1 MAEKKKVITNQ
12 AAIDAANRANV
23 AAAQR
28 KAQLEKVVTDTRAL
42 NQPIFNQALGGA
54 RNVTSAFNTFL
65 AATQNPQGIY
75 DPISGK
81 VTKTAAQLKQ
91 EADTARAAISGS
103 NRLGGLT
110 KEQID
115 LSKGYNQ
122 TIQDAL
128 NQTENITFGN
138 VPSPI
143 YSEEET
149 DTAGKTSAYD
159 LLNEFKLLGLDSLL
173 EDVKRLIIDGVG
185 DDQLLLEI
193 RKTPAWQK
201 RFAANKTRLA
211 KGLRALS
218 EGEYIDLETKYQ
230 DVMRNYGLPASY
242 YSKTATGTNE
252 SFEELIGGNVS
263 PVKLEEKIM
272 IGTNRVLNASPFVT
286 TALKEFFPEITNGD
300 ILAYVLDPDRGLDEI
315 NRKVTAAEIGG
326 AFLGT
331 KTTSGASLT
340 TSLGR
345 AEELARAGVTGTT
358 AKQAA
363 TAIGGGLERGRQ
375 LTSFYQQSPYTQ
387 ELAEQELLNLPG
399 QTEAREKRRK
409 VIELDKSEFN
419 KKTGYTSGAISL
431 DRAGSY

>member
-12 AAIDAANRANV
+12 AEIDAANRANT

-110 KEQID
+110 TEQID

-128 NQTENITFGN
+128 NQAENITFGN

-263 PVKLEEKIM
+263 PVKLEERIM
-272 IGTNRVLNASPFVT
+272 IGTNRVLNKSPFIT
-286 TALKEFFPEITNGD
+286 TALKQFYPNINNSN
-300 ILAYVLDPDRGLDEI
+300 ILAYTLDPEKGLEDI
-315 NRKVTAAEIGG
+315 RKKVTAAEIGG
-326 AFLGT
+326 AALGA
-331 KTTSGASLT
+331 GLT
-340 TSLGR
+340 TSLTD
-345 AEELARAGVTGTT
+345 AEYLRRYGVTKET
-358 AKQAA
+358 AQRGYEI
-363 TAIGGGLERGRQ
+363 IGGGLERGRQ
-375 LTSFYQQSPYTQ
+375 LADIYQQPDYTQ
-387 ELAEQELLNLPG
+387 AVAEEEVFNLPG
-399 QTEAREKRRK
+399 QTESQQKRKKIIGLEKA
-409 VIELDKSEFN
+409 EFGGQ
-419 KKTGYTSGAISL
+419 TGMTSGALSR

>member
-12 AAIDAANRANV
+12 AAIEAARRAETERPAKLAEQQAKLPVVKEALATAQVGARGTTGQTIFEKALAGIPAGGDTGAARGLAAMSARYGLQAAAANAYTDENIGYNISE
-23 AAAQR
+23 QT
-28 KAQLEKVVTDTRAL
+28 KAEQ
-42 NQPIFNQALGGA
+42 GA
-54 RNVTSAFNTFL
+54 VTSTENL
-65 AATQNPQGIY
+65 ITQYGTPVNVPNPIY
-75 DPISGK
+75 D
-81 VTKTAAQLKQ
+81 
-91 EADTARAAISGS
+91 
-103 NRLGGLT
+103 
-110 KEQID
+110 
-115 LSKGYNQ
+115 
-122 TIQDAL
+122 
-128 NQTENITFGN
+128 
-138 VPSPI
+138 
-143 YSEEET
+143 EEET

-211 KGLRALS
+211 RGIRALS

-230 DVMRNYGLPASY
+230 DIMRNYGLPASY

-252 SFEELIGGNVS
+252 SFEKLIGGNVS

>member
-12 AAIDAANRANV
+12 AEIDAANRANT

-173 EDVKRLIIDGVG
+173 EDIKRLIIDGVG

-252 SFEELIGGNVS
+252 SFEKLIGGNVS
-263 PVKLEEKIM
+263 PVKLEERIM
-272 IGTNRVLNASPFVT
+272 IGTNRVLNKSPFIT

-326 AFLGT
+326 AALGARLD
-331 KTTSGASLT
+331 TT
-340 TSLGR
+340 LGR
-345 AEELARAGVTGTT
+345 AEELARYGVTAET
-358 AKQAA
+358 AKAGFG
-363 TAIGGGLERGRQ
+363 AIGGGLERGRQ
-375 LTSFYQQSPYTQ
+375 LANIYQQPDYTQ
-387 ELAEQELLNLPG
+387 AVAEEEVFNLPG
-399 QTEAREKRRK
+399 QAQAGQKRKKIIGMEKAT
-409 VIELDKSEFN
+409 FGGQ
-419 KKTGYTSGAISL
+419 TGITSGALSR

>member
-12 AAIDAANRANV
+12 AEIDAANRENV
-23 AAAQR
+23 AKSQQKAAAESR
-28 KAQLEKVVTDTRAL
+28 AAAAFEKGR
-42 NQPIFNQALGGA
+42 PIITQALSGVGGLNKA
-54 RNVTSAFNTFL
+54 LQAQIK
-65 AATQNPQGIY
+65 AAENSKGIY
-75 DPISGK
+75 DPIAGTFKSG
-81 VTKTAAQLKQ
+81 AQLQK
-91 EADTARAAISGS
+91 EANTLAKSATGA

-110 KEQID
+110 PEQIE
-115 LSKGYNQ
+115 LSKVYGAEK
-122 TIQDAL
+122 IAA
-128 NQTENITFGN
+128 ENEAAGIIFGD
-138 VPSPI
+138 VPNPI
-143 YSEEET
+143 YDEEET

-159 LLNEFKLLGLDSLL
+159 LLNEFKLLGLDSLV
-173 EDVKRLIIDGVG
+173 EDIKRLIIDGVG

-263 PVKLEEKIM
+263 PVKLEERIM
-272 IGTNRVLNASPFVT
+272 IGTNRVLNKSPFIT

-326 AFLGT
+326 AALGARLD
-331 KTTSGASLT
+331 TT
-340 TSLGR
+340 LGR
-345 AEELARAGVTGTT
+345 AEELARYGVTAET
-358 AKQAA
+358 AKAGFG
-363 TAIGGGLERGRQ
+363 AIGGGLERGRQ
-375 LTSFYQQSPYTQ
+375 LADIYQQPDYTQ
-387 ELAEQELLNLPG
+387 AVAEEEVFNLPG
-399 QTEAREKRRK
+399 QAQAGQKRKKIIGMEKAT
-409 VIELDKSEFN
+409 FGGQ
-419 KKTGYTSGAISL
+419 TGITSGALSR

>member
-12 AAIDAANRANV
+12 AAIDAANRANTAKSQQK
-23 AAAQR
+23 AAAESR
-28 KAQLEKVVTDTRAL
+28 AAAAFEKGR
-42 NQPIFNQALGGA
+42 PIITQALSGVGGLNKA
-54 RNVTSAFNTFL
+54 LQAQIK
-65 AATQNPQGIY
+65 AAENPKGIY
-75 DPISGK
+75 DPIAGTFKSG
-81 VTKTAAQLKQ
+81 AQLQK
-91 EADTARAAISGS
+91 EANTLATSATGA

-110 KEQID
+110 PEQIE
-115 LSKGYNQ
+115 LSKVYGAEK
-122 TIQDAL
+122 IAA
-128 NQTENITFGN
+128 ENEAAGIIFGD
-138 VPSPI
+138 VPNPI
-143 YSEEET
+143 YDEEET

-159 LLNEFKLLGLDSLL
+159 LLNEFKLLGLDSLV
-173 EDVKRLIIDGVG
+173 EDIKRLIIDGVG

-263 PVKLEEKIM
+263 PVKLEERIM
-272 IGTNRVLNASPFVT
+272 IGTNRVLNKSPFIT

-326 AFLGT
+326 AALGARLD
-331 KTTSGASLT
+331 TT
-340 TSLGR
+340 LGR
-345 AEELARAGVTGTT
+345 AEELARYGVTAET
-358 AKQAA
+358 AKAGFG
-363 TAIGGGLERGRQ
+363 AIGGGLQRGRQ
-375 LTSFYQQSPYTQ
+375 LADIYQQPDYTQ
-387 ELAEQELLNLPG
+387 AIAEEEVFNLPG
-399 QTEAREKRRK
+399 QAQAGQKRKKIIGLEKA
-409 VIELDKSEFN
+409 EFGGQ
-419 KKTGYTSGAISL
+419 TGMTSGALSR

>member
-12 AAIDAANRANV
+12 AEIDAANRANTAKSQQK
-23 AAAQR
+23 AAAESR
-28 KAQLEKVVTDTRAL
+28 AAAAFEKGR
-42 NQPIFNQALGGA
+42 PIITQALSGVGGLNKA
-54 RNVTSAFNTFL
+54 LQAQIK
-65 AATQNPQGIY
+65 AAENPKGIY
-75 DPISGK
+75 DPIAGTFKSG
-81 VTKTAAQLKQ
+81 AQLQK
-91 EADTARAAISGS
+91 EANTLATSATGA

-110 KEQID
+110 PEQIE
-115 LSKGYNQ
+115 LSKVYGAEK
-122 TIQDAL
+122 IAA
-128 NQTENITFGN
+128 ENEAAGIIFGD
-138 VPSPI
+138 VPNPI
-143 YSEEET
+143 YDEEET

-159 LLNEFKLLGLDSLL
+159 LLNEFKLLGLDSLV

-230 DVMRNYGLPASY
+230 EIMRNYGLPASY

-252 SFEELIGGNVS
+252 SFEKLIGGNVS

-272 IGTNRVLNASPFVT
+272 IGTNRVLNASPFIT

-326 AFLGT
+326 AFLST
-331 KTTSGASLT
+331 KTTSGASVNYKF
-340 TSLGR
+340 R
-345 AEELARAGVTGTT
+345 
-358 AKQAA
+358 
-363 TAIGGGLERGRQ
+363 
-375 LTSFYQQSPYTQ
+375 
-387 ELAEQELLNLPG
+387 
-399 QTEAREKRRK
+399 
-409 VIELDKSEFN
+409 
-419 KKTGYTSGAISL
+419 
-431 DRAGSY
+431 